1 MEEMIRRFFQLGEI
15 YQRLVDIRMRKD
27 PERKRDLVIA
37 RRLLSEELGALES
50 YVREN
55 RGVIENSVIEQ
66 DFRKRLSHLR
76 STISYHQASWPA
88 VRIDE
93 DPGGY
98 RLTSIEFSD
107 IFREFLEWGKR
118 SFMVRQY

>member
-37 RRLLSEELGALES
+37 RRLLSQELGALES

-55 RGVIENSVIEQ
+55 RGVIENATIEQ
-66 DFRKRLSHLR
+66 DFRKRLSRLR
-76 STISYHQASWPA
+76 STIAYHQASWPA

-98 RLTSIEFSD
+98 RITSIEFSD
-107 IFREFLEWGKR
+107 VFREFLEWGKR
-118 SFMVRQY
+118 SIMVRQY

>member
-1 MEEMIRRFFQLGEI
+1 MEEMIRRFFQLGDI
-15 YQRLVDIRMRKD
+15 YQRFVDIRMRKD

-37 RRLLSEELGALES
+37 RRHLSEDLGALES

-55 RGVIENSVIEQ
+55 HGMIADAAIEQ
-66 DFRKRLSHLR
+66 DFRKRLSRLR
-76 STISYHQASWPA
+76 SAIAYHQASWPA

-107 IFREFLEWGKR
+107 VFREFLEWGKR
-118 SFMVRQY
+118 NFMVSQG